1 GAVTRRDHPVTL
13 LLQDL
18 AGEIAEAG
26 LVFDEE
32 EGLDTAGY
40 LGPDGRG
47 LALGG
52 SAGDPREVDGEAR
65 PLVRGAV
72 DGDVALA
79 LLDDA
84 VHGGEAQAGA
94 LARSL
99 GGEERLEEPLH
110 GHLVHAHPGVDNAQH
125 HELAGPRAG
134 VAAHEGVAQV
144 DVGRL
149 DGDPA
154 PLGIASRAL
163 TTRFISTCS
172 I

>member
-1 GAVTRRDHPVTL
+1 MACEAGPRGAPPVLTRVPLGRPAGVGAVTRRDHPVTL

-65 PLVRGAV
+65 PLVKGAV
-72 DGDVALA
+72 DG
-79 LLDDA
+79 
-84 VHGGEAQAGA
+84 
-94 LARSL
+94 
-99 GGEERLEEPLH
+99 
-110 GHLVHAHPGVDNAQH
+110 
-125 HELAGPRAG
+125 
-134 VAAHEGVAQV
+134 
-144 DVGRL
+144 
-149 DGDPA
+149 
-154 PLGIASRAL
+154 
-163 TTRFISTCS
+163 
-172 I
+172 